1 MYTEKQITNL
11 LKDLGELYSQNAR
24 LRLNNET
31 LISQNTDLIDLLDRI
46 NTRPEPKSAE
56 KKSKS
61 KKEAKL
67 FKEESKPV
75 TNNLTAFIGDRL
87 DNKGD

>member
-31 LISQNTDLIDLLDRI
+31 LISQNTDLIELLDKI
-46 NTRPEPKSAE
+46 NTKPQPKSAE
-56 KKSKS
+56 KKSKP

-67 FKEESKPV
+67 FKEEPKPI
-75 TNNLTAFIGDRL
+75 TENLGAFIGSRL